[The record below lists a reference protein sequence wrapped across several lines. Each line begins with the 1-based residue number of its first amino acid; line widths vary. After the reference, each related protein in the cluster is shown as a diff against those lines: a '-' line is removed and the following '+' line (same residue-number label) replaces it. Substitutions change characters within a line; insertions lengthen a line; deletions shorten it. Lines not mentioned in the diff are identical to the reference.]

1 MNKFKIIQL
10 TNSNIGSVPSNSYMP
25 LGIITR
31 RINPKCQ
38 CQCNDDRTFT
48 VSSTDTNLVTIN
60 ECGYYKVLY
69 SASVVAS
76 TAGIVTL
83 SLQLNSS
90 TVYTVSATAA
100 EGDTVN
106 LTLPF
111 EIRVLPNCQSV
122 INNIPLNIQVLS
134 SGVALTDG
142 NANFIVERN
151 Y

>member
-10 TNSNIGSVPSNSYMP
+10 TNSSVGSVPVDSYMP
-25 LGIITR
+25 FGIITR
-31 RINPKCQ
+31 RINPNCS
-38 CQCNDDRTFT
+38 NINNRTFK
-48 VSSTDTNLVTIN
+48 VSSTGTDVVTIN
-60 ECGYYKVLY
+60 ECGYYKILY

-76 TAGIVTL
+76 EAGIVTL

-111 EIRVLPNCQSV
+111 EIRVLPNCQAV
-122 INNIPLNIQVLS
+122 INNIPVDIKVLL
-134 SGVALTDG
+134 SGVALTGG
-142 NANFIVERN
+142 NTNLIVERN
-151 Y
+151 C

>member
-1 MNKFKIIQL
+1 MNKFKIMQL
-10 TNSNIGSVPSNSYMP
+10 TNSSVGSVPVNTYMP

-38 CQCNDDRTFT
+38 NDNRTFT
-48 VSSTDTNLVTIN
+48 VSSTGTNIVTIN
-60 ECGYYKVLY
+60 ECGYYKILY

-76 TAGIVTL
+76 AAGIVTL

-100 EGDTVN
+100 AGDTVN

-111 EIRVLPNCQSV
+111 EIRVLPNCQAV
-122 INNIPLNIQVLS
+122 INNIPVSIQVLL
-134 SGVALTDG
+134 SGVALTGG
-142 NANFIVERN
+142 NTNLIVERN
-151 Y
+151 C

>member
-10 TNSNIGSVPSNSYMP
+10 TNSSVGLVSVDTYMP

-31 RINPKCQ
+31 RINPRCQ
-38 CQCNDDRTFT
+38 NNCDKTFT
-48 VSSTDTNLVTIN
+48 VSSTGTNTVTIN

-76 TAGIVTL
+76 AAGIVTL

-90 TVYTVSATAA
+90 TVYSVSVTAA
-100 EGDTVN
+100 QGDTVN

-111 EIRVLPNCQSV
+111 ELRVLPNCPAK
-122 INNIPLNIQVLS
+122 INNIPVNVQVLLT
-134 SGVALTDG
+134 GVALTDG
-142 NANFIVERN
+142 TTNFIIERN

>member
-1 MNKFKIIQL
+1 MNKFRIIQL
-10 TNSNIGSVPSNSYMP
+10 TNLSVGAVPVNTYMP
-25 LGIITR
+25 LGVITR
-31 RINPKCQ
+31 RINGKCEE
-38 CQCNDDRTFT
+38 NENRTFS
-48 VSSTDTNLVTIN
+48 VSSTGTNIVTIN

-76 TAGIVTL
+76 AAGIVTL

-90 TVYTVSATAA
+90 TVYTVSTTAA

-111 EIRVLPNCQSV
+111 EIRVLPNCQGV
-122 INNIPLNIQVLS
+122 ANNVPVNVRILS

-142 NANFIVERN
+142 NTNLIVERN

>member
-1 MNKFKIIQL
+1 MNRFRIIQL
-10 TNSNIGSVPSNSYMP
+10 TNTSVGAVSVDTYMP

-31 RINPKCQ
+31 RINPNCP
-38 CQCNDDRTFT
+38 NINNRTFT
-48 VSSTDTNLVTIN
+48 VSSTGTNIVTIN

-69 SASVVAS
+69 SASVVAGA
-76 TAGIVTL
+76 AGIVTL

-100 EGDTVN
+100 AGDTVN

-111 EIRVLPNCQSV
+111 EIRVLPNCQAV
-122 INNIPLNIQVLS
+122 INNIPVNIQVLL

-142 NANFIVERN
+142 NTNLIVERN
-151 Y
+151 N

>member
-10 TNSNIGSVPSNSYMP
+10 TNSSIGSVPVNSYMP

-38 CQCNDDRTFT
+38 CNDNKTFT
-48 VSSTDTNLVTIN
+48 VSSTDTNLVTII
-60 ECGYYKVLY
+60 EFGYYKVLY
-69 SASVVAS
+69 SASVVAT

-90 TVYTVSATAA
+90 TVYSVSATAA

-111 EIRVLPNCQSV
+111 EIRVLPNCQAV
-122 INNIPLNIQVLS
+122 TNNIPLNIQVLL
-134 SGVALTDG
+134 SGVALADG
-142 NANFIVERN
+142 NTNFIVERN

>member
-10 TNSNIGSVPSNSYMP
+10 TNSNIGSVPADSYMP

-31 RINPKCQ
+31 RINPTCKR
-38 CQCNDDRTFT
+38 NNRTFT
-48 VSSTDTNLVTIN
+48 VSSTGTNLVTIN

-69 SASVVAS
+69 SASVVAAA
-76 TAGIVTL
+76 AGIVTL

-90 TVYTVSATAA
+90 TVYSVSATVE

-111 EIRVLPNCQSV
+111 EIRVLPNCQAV
-122 INNIPLNIQVLS
+122 TNNIPLNIQVLL

-142 NANFIVERN
+142 NTNFIVECN